1 MTVADF
7 LQLPPVR
14 GTFIFQQFSEMDN
27 MKYFIGFQLWHSFK
41 CSELTV
47 VVGEN
52 DKLFIDSLNI
62 V

>member
-41 CSELTV
+41 CAELTV
-47 VVGEN
+47 VVGQN